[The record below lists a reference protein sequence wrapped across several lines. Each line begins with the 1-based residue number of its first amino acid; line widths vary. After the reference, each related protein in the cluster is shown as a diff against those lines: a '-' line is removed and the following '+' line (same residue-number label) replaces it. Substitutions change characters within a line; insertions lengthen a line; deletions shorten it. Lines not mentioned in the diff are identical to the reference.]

1 MAGCYYNDVSYRA
14 GELCLLH
21 SIRWSVVMNT
31 QGGNSRLTP
40 VARQRRSPGPM
51 HHSILAVDMA
61 GYGKLNN
68 HGQRQARAILDKSM
82 NAAIRTIGL
91 SQAGLAIHHRGDGM
105 LLVIPPTIS
114 KADLL
119 DPLLPRLA
127 RTIHAATAGSAGDR
141 VRLRVAVHAGELIQD
156 ATGWF
161 GTDLNLA
168 CRLVDA
174 EAAYARLRASTE
186 PDVVLI
192 VSDVI
197 YQGVIRHG
205 YHGLDPADY
214 QRVRVCAK
222 EVDAIAWLR
231 TWPTT
236 RATPATG

>member
-1 MAGCYYNDVSYRA
+1 
-14 GELCLLH
+14 
-21 SIRWSVVMNT
+21 
-31 QGGNSRLTP
+31 
-40 VARQRRSPGPM
+40 M
-51 HHSILAVDMA
+51 HHSILVVDMT

-68 HGQRQARAILDKSM
+68 RGQLQARAILDKSM

-91 SQAGLAIHHRGDGM
+91 AQAGLAINHRGDGV
-105 LLVIPPTIS
+105 LVVVPPTIS

-119 DPLLPRLA
+119 EPLLPRLA
-127 RTIHAATAGSAGDR
+127 RTIHAANADPAVDR
-141 VRLRVAVHAGELIQD
+141 IRLRVAVHAGELIQD

-174 EAAYARLRASTE
+174 EAAYARLRASSE
-186 PDVVLI
+186 SDVVLI

-214 QRVRVCAK
+214 QRVRVRVK
-222 EVDAIAWLR
+222 EVDAIGWLR

-236 RATPATG
+236 RVPKSP

>member
-1 MAGCYYNDVSYRA
+1 
-14 GELCLLH
+14 
-21 SIRWSVVMNT
+21 
-31 QGGNSRLTP
+31 
-40 VARQRRSPGPM
+40 
-51 HHSILAVDMA
+51 MA

-68 HGQRQARAILDKSM
+68 RGQLRARAILNESM

-91 SQAGLAIHHRGDGM
+91 TRASPAVHHRGDGVLM
-105 LLVIPPTIS
+105 VIPPTVS

-119 DPLLPRLA
+119 DLLLPRLA
-127 RTIHAATAGSAGDR
+127 RTIHAANADPAGDR
-141 VRLRVAVHAGELIQD
+141 IRLRVAVHAGELIQD

-205 YHGLDPADY
+205 YYGLDPADY

-231 TWPTT
+231 TWPTA
-236 RATPATG
+236 RMTPATGRPE

>member
-1 MAGCYYNDVSYRA
+1 
-14 GELCLLH
+14 
-21 SIRWSVVMNT
+21 
-31 QGGNSRLTP
+31 
-40 VARQRRSPGPM
+40 M
-51 HHSILAVDMA
+51 HHSILVVDMA
-61 GYGKLNN
+61 GYGELNN
-68 HGQRQARAILDKSM
+68 RGQLQARAILNKSM

-91 SQAGLAIHHRGDGM
+91 TQASLAIHHRGDGM
-105 LLVIPPTIS
+105 LMVVPPTIS

-119 DPLLPRLA
+119 DLLLPRLA
-127 RTIHAATAGSAGDR
+127 RTIHAANADPAGNR

-186 PDVVLI
+186 SDVVLI

-205 YHGLDPADY
+205 YYGLDPADY
-214 QRVRVCAK
+214 QRVRVRAK
-222 EVDAIAWLR
+222 EVDATAWLR
-231 TWPTT
+231 TWPTDN
-236 RATPATG
+236 APVPASPPLNERVGKPL